1 MSNKTIHIKS
11 QPNHIA
17 FPSLSPIPI
26 FVNFH
31 CLIGGPTFYVPPI
44 ARSTKVYLKRGQ
56 CPTKSAFLKTHN
68 PLRVFTQIQFSV
80 VFVEKHLSG
89 TLITL

>member
-56 CPTKSAFLKTHN
+56 CKRLFIKK
-68 PLRVFTQIQFSV
+68 I
-80 VFVEKHLSG
+80 K
-89 TLITL
+89 

>member
-17 FPSLSPIPI
+17 FPSLSPFPI

-31 CLIGGPTFYVPPI
+31 CLIGVPTFHVPLF

-56 CPTKSAFLKTHN
+56 CPTKSAFLKSHN
-68 PLRVFTQIQFSV
+68 PLRIFTQIQLV
-80 VFVEKHLSG
+80 VYEIDPTFY
-89 TLITL
+89 